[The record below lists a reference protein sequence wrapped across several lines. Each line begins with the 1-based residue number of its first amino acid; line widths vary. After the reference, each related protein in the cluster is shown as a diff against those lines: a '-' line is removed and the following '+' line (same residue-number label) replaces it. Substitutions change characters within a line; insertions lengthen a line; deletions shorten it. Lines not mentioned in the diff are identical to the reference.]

1 MSKKSESKKPEAK
14 ASEPTAKKDVVI
26 TEPTNPKEGKKMLG
40 AIVKGMKETMIKA
53 NGGVRKLSPEARKSR
68 ALKALVGAMI
78 TREWNDNLDGTFT
91 LNSVKVDT
99 GTDDFT
105 VSVHDGQ
112 KNYSLQLGKGAIRE
126 LDSYMKL
133 R

>member
-1 MSKKSESKKPEAK
+1 MSKKQDPKKTIGSEATHEPIKPEG
-14 ASEPTAKKDVVI
+14 
-26 TEPTNPKEGKKMLG
+26 TEKTMLG
-40 AIVKGMKETMIKA
+40 AIVKGMKEAVLKG

-78 TREWNDNLDGTFT
+78 TREWKDNLDGTYS

-99 GTDDFT
+99 DTNDFS
-105 VSVHDGQ
+105 VSIHDGT
-112 KNYSLQLGKGAIRE
+112 KDYSLQLGKGAIRE